1 MKRTT
6 LAKWISV
13 VFDSSFLSLWLFPLV
28 GWQAGGIPGVA
39 WALVAFL
46 ILTGFPAAYL
56 VVGRRRGWVSDLELS
71 NRSERPRF
79 IAVSLASDLFA
90 LAVLWLGGAPRL
102 VWAFALMYACLGA
115 TMLVISS
122 FWKISLHMVGVAGF
136 ATLLVYTFGPALALS
151 YVALLPVAWA
161 RLVRRKHTPAQLVAG
176 AVAGLAITAS
186 VLLVVRP

>member
-1 MKRTT
+1 MKRTS

-13 VFDSSFLSLWLFPLV
+13 LFDSSFLSLVLFPLV
-28 GWQAGGIPGVA
+28 GWRAGGAAGVA

-56 VVGRRRGWVSDLELS
+56 VVGRRRGWVSDWELS
-71 NRSERPRF
+71 DRRERPRF

-90 LAVLWLGGAPRL
+90 LALLWWGGAPRL
-102 VWAFALMYACLGA
+102 VWAFALIYACLGA

-136 ATLLVYTFGPALALS
+136 ATVLVYAFGPPLVVGYA
-151 YVALLPVAWA
+151 ALLPVAWA
-161 RLVRRKHTPAQLVAG
+161 RMARRKHTPAQLVAG
-176 AVAGLAITAS
+176 AAAGLVITAS
-186 VLLVVRP
+186 VLLAVRP